1 MMEVNPSLTSGRL
14 SAKVTYRIITGC
26 GPGRAALIS
35 FREALSIVESQVGRL
50 DTEFVDLTSA
60 QGRYLTGAPEST
72 IDHPPF
78 TKAAMDGYAVAR
90 EDTSAELRILETIA
104 AGDVPAQQVGLG
116 TCSRIMTGAMLP
128 AGADKVHRMEYAEE
142 SDGHMIPSRPEAARN
157 VIEQGENLKAG
168 ELALSPR
175 LLAPQDI
182 GVAASLGLAR
192 LDVVRMPRVG
202 IIATGSELA
211 EPGSELAAGGI
222 YNSNAYQLIAH
233 ARSAGCVPTY
243 YGIAEDTEAALEE
256 VLGRAF
262 AAEDIIILTGG
273 VSKGK
278 FDYVPGVLG
287 RAGVEVL
294 FHRVAMKPGRPT
306 LFGRRGEPGPGNS
319 AVGPRGTQYV
329 FGLPGNPV
337 SVFVTF
343 EVFVKALLYRIA
355 GLEFSPTLLPATLA
369 VAIDKKD
376 AERTEFIPV
385 RWNGNTVEPVR
396 YGGSSHLNA
405 LADTDAL
412 LMLDIGTTRLEQ
424 GARVDVRP
432 IRT

>member
-1 MMEVNPSLTSGRL
+1 VIP
-14 SAKVTYRIITGC
+14 
-26 GPGRAALIS
+26 
-35 FREALSIVESQVGRL
+35 FHEALSIVESQEHRL
-50 DTEFVDLTSA
+50 ETEFVELSSA
-60 QGRYLTGAPEST
+60 QGRYLSDAPKST

-78 TKAAMDGYAVAR
+78 TKAAMDGYAVSR
-90 EDTSAELRILETIA
+90 DDTSDRLRILETIA
-104 AGDVPAQQVGLG
+104 AGDVPAQEIAPG

-128 AGADKVHRMEYAEE
+128 AGAEKVHRVEYAEE
-142 SDGHMIPSRPEAARN
+142 REGYMIPTRPEPARN
-157 VIEQGENLKAG
+157 VIEQGENLRAG
-168 ELALSPR
+168 ESALGPR

-182 GVAASLGLAR
+182 GVAASLGLDR
-192 LDVVRMPRVG
+192 LEVVRMPRVG

-211 EPGSELAAGGI
+211 EPGTEPGAGGI

-256 VLGRAF
+256 VVGRAF

-273 VSKGK
+273 VSKGQ

-306 LFGRRGEPGPGNS
+306 LFGRRRTPAPVGRTGGRGE
-319 AVGPRGTQYV
+319 GPRRGPDGTQYV

-337 SVFVTF
+337 SAFVTF
-343 EVFVKALLYRIA
+343 EVFMKALLYRLA
-355 GLEFSPTLLPATLA
+355 GLQFSPHLLPATLS

-385 RWNGNTVEPVR
+385 RWNGSTVEPVR
-396 YGGSSHLNA
+396 YGGSSHLSA

-412 LMLDIGTTRLEQ
+412 LMLDVGTTRLET

>member
-1 MMEVNPSLTSGRL
+1 MMEVNASLTTGRL
-14 SAKVTYRIITGC
+14 SATVIYRIRTGC

-35 FREALSIVESQVGRL
+35 FHEALSIVESQDGRL
-50 DTEFVDLTSA
+50 DSEYVELTAA
-60 QGRYLTGAPEST
+60 QGRYLAGAPESP

-78 TKAAMDGYAVAR
+78 TKAAMDGYALAGG
-90 EDTSAELRILETIA
+90 DTSTELRILETIA
-104 AGDVPAQQVGLG
+104 AGDVPAQGVAPG

-128 AGADKVHRMEYAEE
+128 SGAEFVHRVEYTEE
-142 SDGHMIPSRPEAARN
+142 RDGHMIPTRAEPGRN
-157 VIEQGENLKAG
+157 VIERGENLKAG
-168 ELALSPR
+168 ESTLGPRVLA
-175 LLAPQDI
+175 AQDI

-192 LDVVRMPRVG
+192 VEVARMPRAG

-211 EPGSELAAGGI
+211 EPGNELAAGGI

-273 VSKGK
+273 VSKGE
-278 FDYVPGVLG
+278 FDYVPGVLE

-306 LFGRRGEPGPGNS
+306 LFGRRAEPGTAKPG
-319 AVGPRGTQYV
+319 VGAGGTQYV

-337 SVFVTF
+337 STFVTF
-343 EVFVKALLYRIA
+343 EVFAKALLYRLS
-355 GLEFSPTLLPATLA
+355 GLAFSPRLLPATLA

-376 AERTEFIPV
+376 AERTEFVPV
-385 RWNGNTVEPVR
+385 RWNGSAVEPVR
-396 YGGSSHLNA
+396 YGGSSHLSA

-412 LMLDIGTTRLEQ
+412 LMLDIGTTRIET

>member
-1 MMEVNPSLTSGRL
+1 MIP
-14 SAKVTYRIITGC
+14 
-26 GPGRAALIS
+26 
-35 FREALSIVESQVGRL
+35 FHEALSIVESQEHRL
-50 DTEFVDLTSA
+50 ETEFVELSSA
-60 QGRYLTGAPEST
+60 QGRCLSDAPKST

-78 TKAAMDGYAVAR
+78 TKAAMDGYAVSR
-90 EDTSAELRILETIA
+90 GDTSAELRILETIA
-104 AGDVPAQQVGLG
+104 AGDVPAQEVGPG

-128 AGADKVHRMEYAEE
+128 AGADKVHRVEYAEE
-142 SDGHMIPSRPEAARN
+142 REGYMIPSRAEPARN
-157 VIEQGENLKAG
+157 VIERGENLTAG
-168 ELALSPR
+168 ESALGPR

-192 LDVVRMPRVG
+192 LEVVRMPHVG

-211 EPGSELAAGGI
+211 EPGSEPAAGGI

-233 ARSAGCVPTY
+233 ARSAGCAPTY

-273 VSKGK
+273 VSKGE

-306 LFGRRGEPGPGNS
+306 LFGRRETPAPGGRGEGPGRDP
-319 AVGPRGTQYV
+319 GGTQYV

-337 SVFVTF
+337 SAFVTF
-343 EVFVKALLYRIA
+343 EVFVKALLYRLA
-355 GLEFSPTLLPATLA
+355 GLRFSPPLVPATLS

-385 RWNGNTVEPVR
+385 RWNGSTVEPVR
-396 YGGSSHLNA
+396 YGGSSHLSA

-412 LMLDIGTTRLEQ
+412 LMLDVGTTRLET

>member
-1 MMEVNPSLTSGRL
+1 VIP
-14 SAKVTYRIITGC
+14 
-26 GPGRAALIS
+26 
-35 FREALSIVESQVGRL
+35 FHEALSIVESQDHRL
-50 DTEFVDLTSA
+50 ETEFVQLSSA
-60 QGRYLTGAPEST
+60 QGRYLSDAPKST

-78 TKAAMDGYAVAR
+78 TKAAMDGYAVSRNDA
-90 EDTSAELRILETIA
+90 SAELRILETIA
-104 AGDVPAQQVGLG
+104 AGDVPAQEIGPG
-116 TCSRIMTGAMLP
+116 TCARIMTGAMLP
-128 AGADKVHRMEYAEE
+128 AGAEKVHRVEYAEE
-142 SDGHMIPSRPEAARN
+142 REGYMIPTRPEPARN
-157 VIEQGENLKAG
+157 VIERGENLRAG
-168 ELALSPR
+168 ESALSPR

-182 GVAASLGLAR
+182 GVAASLGLDR
-192 LDVVRMPRVG
+192 LEVVRMPRVG

-211 EPGSELAAGGI
+211 EPGTEPGAGGI

-233 ARSAGCVPTY
+233 ARSAGCLPTY

-256 VLGRAF
+256 VVGRAF

-273 VSKGK
+273 VSKGE

-306 LFGRRGEPGPGNS
+306 LFGRRGTLAPEGRGEGPGRDPGG
-319 AVGPRGTQYV
+319 AQYV

-337 SVFVTF
+337 SAFVTF
-343 EVFVKALLYRIA
+343 EVFVKALVYRLA
-355 GLEFSPTLLPATLA
+355 GLRYSPPLVPATLS

-385 RWNGNTVEPVR
+385 RWNGSTVEPVR
-396 YGGSSHLNA
+396 YGGSSHLSA

-412 LMLDIGTTRLEQ
+412 LMLDVGTTRLAT

>member
-1 MMEVNPSLTSGRL
+1 VIP
-14 SAKVTYRIITGC
+14 
-26 GPGRAALIS
+26 
-35 FREALSIVESQVGRL
+35 FHEALSIVESQEHRL
-50 DTEFVDLTSA
+50 ETEFVELSSA
-60 QGRYLTGAPEST
+60 QGRYLCDAPKST

-78 TKAAMDGYAVAR
+78 TKAAMDGYAVSR
-90 EDTSAELRILETIA
+90 GDTSAELRILETIA
-104 AGDVPAQQVGLG
+104 AGDVPAREIGPG

-128 AGADKVHRMEYAEE
+128 AGAEKVHRVEYAEE
-142 SDGHMIPSRPEAARN
+142 REGYMIPIRPEPARN
-157 VIEQGENLKAG
+157 VIERGENLRAG
-168 ELALSPR
+168 ESALGPR

-182 GVAASLGLAR
+182 GVAASLGLDR
-192 LDVVRMPRVG
+192 LEVVRMPRVG

-211 EPGSELAAGGI
+211 EPGTEPGAGGI

-243 YGIAEDTEAALEE
+243 YGIAEDTEAALEK
-256 VLGRAF
+256 VVGRAF

-273 VSKGK
+273 VSKGE

-306 LFGRRGEPGPGNS
+306 LFGRRHGGGPGG
-319 AVGPRGTQYV
+319 AQYV

-337 SVFVTF
+337 SAFVTF
-343 EVFVKALLYRIA
+343 EVFVKALLYRLA
-355 GLEFSPTLLPATLA
+355 GLQYSPPLVPATLS

-385 RWNGNTVEPVR
+385 RWNGSTVEPVR
-396 YGGSSHLNA
+396 YGGSSHLSA

-412 LMLDIGTTRLEQ
+412 LMLDIGTTRLET